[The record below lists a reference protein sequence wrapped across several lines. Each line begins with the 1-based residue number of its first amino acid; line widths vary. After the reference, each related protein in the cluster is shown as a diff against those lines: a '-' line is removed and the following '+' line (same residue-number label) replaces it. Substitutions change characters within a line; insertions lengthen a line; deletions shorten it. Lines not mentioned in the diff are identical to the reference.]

1 VTATAVRL
9 WSLGKLLVL
18 VALAFCASCASLPE
32 HVDRPVTHAQDGSAT
47 RLGGIVSRQ
56 LPGDKN
62 LVISGFRLLPTG
74 SDGLDAR
81 LALAG
86 AAERTLD
93 VQYYLI
99 SVDDT
104 GKQFFSALRDA
115 ASRGV
120 RVRLL
125 LDDLYTIGEDD
136 MLAGLASYPNVEIRL
151 FNPFTEGRG
160 LMATRMLLSAGE
172 LGRVNRR
179 MHNKL
184 FIADNQMAI
193 SGGRNV
199 ANEYFSRAGNESFVD
214 LDVLSVGP
222 IVASQSGV
230 FDEYWNSSVVYP
242 LFSIISRPAD
252 GAAARATFDHAV
264 AGSFDSRPI
273 PASDLLGLKP
283 VSEDLKS
290 GDMELHQAIGEV
302 LADSPE
308 KAAGL
313 NSTSI
318 RGTVTWSVD
327 DEIKSAKESLLFVSP
342 YFIPGKTAMAGIKA
356 AVERGVQVT
365 VVTNSLGATDVPLVY
380 AGYKK
385 PRYELLKMGV
395 KIYELSEEVAN
406 AHVKLGDFRSQLGRL
421 HAKAVVVDKRHVFI
435 GSMNMD
441 GRSAHENTETGII
454 LGSQTIG
461 AEVAKLVDLNISRT
475 CYEVRLD
482 GDQVRWVT
490 NLDGK
495 ITVFDEEQG
504 VSMWTRM
511 EIDLLGPLAPTEL
524 L

>member
-1 VTATAVRL
+1 MRVSSLANRL
-9 WSLGKLLVL
+9 LMTVL
-18 VALAFCASCASLPE
+18 ALCAGCASLPE
-32 HVDRPVTHAQDGSAT
+32 HVERPITHQEDGSAT
-47 RLGGIVSRQ
+47 KLGAIVSHE
-56 LPGDKN
+56 LPGDPRF
-62 LVISGFRLLPTG
+62 VVSGFRLLPTG

-81 LALAG
+81 LALAN
-86 AAERTLD
+86 AAEKTLD

-99 SVDDT
+99 AVDDT

-115 ASRGV
+115 AKRGV
-120 RVRLL
+120 RIRLL
-125 LDDLYTIGEDD
+125 LDDLYTVGEDD

-151 FNPFTEGRG
+151 FNPFPDGRSS
-160 LMATRMLLSAGE
+160 MATRLLLSASE
-172 LGRVNRR
+172 LGRINRR

-199 ANEYFSRAGNESFVD
+199 ANEYFSRAGNDSFVD
-214 LDVLSVGP
+214 LDVLSLGS
-222 IVASQSGV
+222 IVSTQSGI

-242 LFSIISRPAD
+242 LFSIIDRPTD
-252 GAAARATFDHAV
+252 AAQARATFDHTV
-264 AGSFDSRPI
+264 AGPVDTMPT
-273 PASDLLGLKP
+273 PATDLLGLKP
-283 VSEDLKS
+283 VSVDLKT
-290 GDMELHQAIGEV
+290 GDMQIHQAIAEV
-302 LADSPE
+302 LADSPK

-313 NSTSI
+313 NSRSI
-318 RGTVTWSVD
+318 HGTVTWSVD
-327 DEIKSAKESLLFVSP
+327 EEIKDAKESILFVSP
-342 YFIPGKTAMAGIKA
+342 YFIPGKTAMADIKA
-356 AVERGVQVT
+356 AVARGVKVT

-395 KIYELSEEVAN
+395 KIYELSEEVAT

-421 HAKAVVVDKRHVFI
+421 HAKTIVIDHQRVFI

-461 AEVAKLVDLNISRT
+461 AEVEQLVNLNISRT

-490 NLDGK
+490 NIDGK

-504 VSMWTRM
+504 VSLWTRM
-511 EIDLLGPLAPTEL
+511 EVDLLGPLAPDEL

>member
-1 VTATAVRL
+1 MRGWRL
-9 WSLGKLLVL
+9 ARLLL
-18 VALAFCASCASLPE
+18 CTALALCAGCASLPE
-32 HVDRPVTHAQDGSAT
+32 HVERPVTHAEDGAAT
-47 RLGGIVSRQ
+47 RLGAIVAHQ
-56 LPGDKN
+56 LPASESPI
-62 LVISGFRLLPTG
+62 VSGFRLLPTG
-74 SDGLDAR
+74 NEALNAR
-81 LALAG
+81 LALAKT
-86 AAERTLD
+86 AERTLD

-104 GKQFFSALRDA
+104 GKQFLAALRDA
-115 ASRGV
+115 ATRGV

-136 MLAGLASYPNVEIRL
+136 VLAGLASYPNVEIRL
-151 FNPFTEGRG
+151 FNPFPDGRG
-160 LMATRMLLSAGE
+160 LMATRLLMSASE

-184 FIADNQMAI
+184 FIADNEMAI

-199 ANEYFSRAGNESFVD
+199 ADEYFARAGNDSFVD
-214 LDVLSVGP
+214 LDVLSLGP
-222 IVASQSGV
+222 IVKSQSAV

-242 LFSIISRPAD
+242 LFSIIKKPAD
-252 GAAARATFDHAV
+252 ATAARATFDGAV
-264 AGSFDSRPI
+264 TGTFDTTPL
-273 PASDLLGLKP
+273 PATDLLGLKP
-283 VSEDLKS
+283 VSQDLKD
-290 GDMELHQAIGEV
+290 GTMELHEAVAEV

-327 DEIKSAKESLLFVSP
+327 DEIKSARESLLFVSP
-342 YFIPGKTAMAGIKA
+342 YFIPGKTAMAAIKA
-356 AVERGVQVT
+356 AVERGVKVT

-395 KIYELSEEVAN
+395 KIYELSPEVATE
-406 AHVKLGDFRSQLGRL
+406 HVKLGDFRSKLGRL

-454 LGSQTIG
+454 LGSPTIG

-475 CYEVRLD
+475 CFEVRLD

-490 NLDGK
+490 NIDGK

-504 VSMWTRM
+504 VSMWTKM
-511 EIDLLGPLAPTEL
+511 EIAVLGPLAPSEL